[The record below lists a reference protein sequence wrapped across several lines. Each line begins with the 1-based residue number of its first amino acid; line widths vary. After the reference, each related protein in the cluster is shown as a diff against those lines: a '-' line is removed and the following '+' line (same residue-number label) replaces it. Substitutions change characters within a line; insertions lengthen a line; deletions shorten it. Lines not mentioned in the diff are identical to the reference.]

1 MGIKVKAL
9 ERKLA
14 FKKDEKG
21 NDVYAYCMQPVLYSQ
36 LSQDKVIAEASLR
49 SGMAEAVMAAAYSA
63 LSAVIKAWATEGH
76 SVVVPGLG
84 IMRFG
89 LRAKSVEKVEDV
101 GPQLINCRRVIFTPS
116 VDIKQE
122 LANTSIS
129 ITCIDRNGKVVKN
142 VSSTDPGKVEEPD
155 NTNPGGDSGSGS
167 GSGSGSSSGSSSGSG
182 SDGGQGSGSGTG
194 SGSDGGQGSGS
205 GTGSGSDGGQGSGSG
220 TGSGSD
226 GGQGSGSGTGSGS
239 DGGQGSGSGTG
250 SGSDGDV
257 GLD

>member
-14 FKKDEKG
+14 FKKGKDGE
-21 NDVYAYCMQPVLYSQ
+21 NIYAYCMQPVLYSQ
-36 LSQDKVIAEASLR
+36 LSQEKVIAEASLR
-49 SGMAEAVMAAAYSA
+49 SGIAEAVMAAAYTA

-84 IMRFG
+84 SMRFG

-129 ITCIDRNGKVVKN
+129 ITCIDRNGKIVKN
-142 VSSTDPGKVEEPD
+142 VSSTDPGQVEDPD
-155 NTNPGGDSGSGS
+155 NTNPGGGSGS
-167 GSGSGSSSGSSSGSG
+167 GGSTTGGGSTSDSG
-182 SDGGQGSGSGTG
+182 SDKGGD
-194 SGSDGGQGSGS
+194 SDS
-205 GTGSGSDGGQGSGSG
+205 
-220 TGSGSD
+220 
-226 GGQGSGSGTGSGS
+226 
-239 DGGQGSGSGTG
+239 
-250 SGSDGDV
+250 GDV
-257 GLD
+257 SVE